1 MSKEYIDRK
10 ALEIELN
17 HRLNF
22 LMAKNGA
29 YDHYTSGFDECV
41 DKVENFPS
49 VDAVEVVRCK
59 NCKYLMIQNGC
70 GKCALFNHY
79 PGGMYYCASGERRND
94 E

>member
-59 NCKYLMIQNGC
+59 DCFEFETGVVGWCNHWQTGSDGMGFC
-70 GKCALFNHY
+70 G
-79 PGGMYYCASGERRND
+79 SGERRED